1 MGGRRDQGAGP
12 DEVVEERLGQRR
24 ALGRVG
30 PGAELVEQDQRA
42 RPGRLD
48 DADDRAQVAGE
59 RRERLGDRLL
69 VADVG
74 EDVAPDRQPAAR
86 FGRHVEAGL
95 VHQAEEA
102 ERPQRDGLAA
112 GVRAG
117 HDQRGVAVAEP
128 DVDRDDRAGQA
139 RMAGRQQDR
148 LGPLG
153 GLGPAGA
160 HLARERRLGRPEVEL
175 RQRPERLAQG
185 IGVGGHERGQLVED
199 ARDLLGLGDL
209 CLAPGVAQLDRDE
222 RLDEQRRRRS
232 PRRRGRCP

>member
-1 MGGRRDQGAGP
+1 M
-12 DEVVEERLGQRR
+12 
-24 ALGRVG
+24 
-30 PGAELVEQDQRA
+30 PG
-42 RPGRLD
+42 PGRLD
-48 DADDRAQVAGE
+48 DPDDRAQVAGE

-86 FGRHVEAGL
+86 FGRHVEPGL

-102 ERPQRDGLAA
+102 ERPQRDRLAA

-160 HLARERRLGRPEVEL
+160 HLAGERRLGRPEVEL
-175 RQRPERLAQG
+175 GERPERLAQG
-185 IGVGGHERGQLVED
+185 VRRWPPRTPTARRGC
-199 ARDLLGLGDL
+199 A
-209 CLAPGVAQLDRDE
+209 
-222 RLDEQRRRRS
+222 RS
-232 PRRRGRCP
+232 PRPLRPVPRARRCPARPRRAAR